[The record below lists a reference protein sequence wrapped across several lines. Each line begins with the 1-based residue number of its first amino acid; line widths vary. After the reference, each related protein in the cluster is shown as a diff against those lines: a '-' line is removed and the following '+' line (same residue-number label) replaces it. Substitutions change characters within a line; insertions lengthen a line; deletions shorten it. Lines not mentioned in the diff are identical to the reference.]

1 MVIPPPDDPARNAM
15 YHHTLHILLLSSDPL
30 LEASLRAAAPR
41 PGFAHIFST
50 GQNPESD
57 TLAQCAGADIVLL
70 DASRLEHLP
79 AMRRAARPDALFI
92 FAGDAQPEA
101 ESLPLLDDVWLG
113 PASAGLYDFHVAR
126 LLDAVRQRRDH
137 DLTNLHLNTVID
149 LTTDLVWFKDAK
161 GAHVKV
167 NEAFCRLVG
176 KSREVVEGR
185 GHYFIWD
192 IEPEEYAQ
200 GEFVCLETDQIVM
213 NSREVGV
220 FDEVVKAPQGMRQFK
235 TRKAPLFNADGRVMG
250 TVGIARDVTD
260 IANMTAELDLVLQ
273 SIPYAV
279 MLLDADRRIVNFN
292 DRFRKLFGIT
302 DTDYIIGE
310 KREVFRKKA
319 IERLGFARKGKHVKM
334 RSAVDGHE
342 RFIDMYEEN
351 ILDIFNNVIGMICIY
366 RDVTRQRQ
374 IEKRLKERANTDELT
389 GLFNRHYFFRQIPV
403 ALPLGAGLAYVDLD
417 NFKYVND
424 KFGHDTGDKAL
435 MLTAQLLRKH
445 LRGAVIARLGGDEFA
460 AYLPEGCT
468 EESLRTCASD
478 LLAAMIDAYDAHEA
492 YQGLSASIGVALV
505 EDQGLSREDLVR
517 RGDLAMYTAKR
528 LGKRGYCFYTTSLE

>member
-1 MVIPPPDDPARNAM
+1 M
-15 YHHTLHILLLSSDPL
+15 YHHTLHILLFSSAPL

-41 PGFAHIFST
+41 PGFAHIIT
-50 GQNPESD
+50 ADHDPETD
-57 TLAQCAGADIVLL
+57 AQAQCAGADIVLL
-70 DASRLEHLP
+70 DAPWLEHLP
-79 AMRRAARPDALFI
+79 AMRHAARPEALFI
-92 FAGDAQPEA
+92 FAGEGQPGA
-101 ESLPLLDDVWLG
+101 EYLPLLDDVWLG
-113 PASAGLYDFHVAR
+113 PANSTLWDFRVAR
-126 LLDAVRQRRDH
+126 LLDAVRQHRDH
-137 DLTNLHLNTVID
+137 DLATLYLNTVID

-161 GAHVKV
+161 GTHVKV

-192 IEPEEYAQ
+192 LEPEEYAQ

-235 TRKAPLFNADGRVMG
+235 TRKAPLFNVDGSVMG

-292 DRFRKLFGIT
+292 ARFKKLFGIT

-310 KREVFRKKA
+310 KREVFRKRA
-319 IERLGFARKGKHVKM
+319 IERLGFIRNGKHVKM
-334 RSAVDGHE
+334 RSAVDRHE

-403 ALPLGAGLAYVDLD
+403 TLPLGAGLAYVDLD

-424 KFGHDTGDKAL
+424 RYGHDTGDKAL
-435 MLTAQLLRKH
+435 VLTAQLLRKH

-460 AYLPEGCT
+460 AYFPEGCT
-468 EESLRTCASD
+468 EESLCTCASD
-478 LLAAMIDAYDAHEA
+478 LLTSMIEAYDAHKA

-505 EDQGLSREDLVR
+505 EDPGLSREDLVR

-528 LGKRGYCFYTTSLE
+528 LGKRRYCFYTTSLE

>member
-1 MVIPPPDDPARNAM
+1 M

-70 DASRLEHLP
+70 DASRLGHLP

-101 ESLPLLDDVWLG
+101 EYLQLLADVWLG
-113 PASAGLYDFHVAR
+113 PASTSLYDFHVAR

-220 FDEVVKAPQGMRQFK
+220 FDEVVKAPQGMRQFR

-292 DRFRKLFGIT
+292 ERFRRLFGIT

-334 RSAVDGHE
+334 RSAVDGHA

-435 MLTAQLLRKH
+435 MLTAKLLRKH

>member
-1 MVIPPPDDPARNAM
+1 M
-15 YHHTLHILLLSSDPL
+15 YHHTLHILLLSLDPL

-41 PGFAHIFST
+41 PGFVHIIT
-50 GQNPESD
+50 ADHDPESD
-57 TLAQCAGADIVLL
+57 AQAQCAGADIVLL
-70 DASRLEHLP
+70 DAARLEHLP
-79 AMRRAARPDALFI
+79 AMRQAARSGTLFI
-92 FAGDAQPEA
+92 FAGEAQPGA
-101 ESLPLLDDVWLG
+101 EYLPLLDDIWLG
-113 PASAGLYDFHVAR
+113 PANSTLWDFHVAR
-126 LLDAVRQRRDH
+126 LLDAVRQHRDH
-137 DLTNLHLNTVID
+137 DLATLHLNTVID

-176 KSREVVEGR
+176 KKREVVEGR

-192 IEPEEYAQ
+192 LEPEEYAQ

-235 TRKAPLFNADGRVMG
+235 TRKTPLFNVDGSVMG

-279 MLLDADRRIVNFN
+279 MLLDADRHIVNFN
-292 DRFRKLFGIT
+292 ERFRKLFGIT
-302 DTDYIIGE
+302 ATDYIIGE
-310 KREVFRKKA
+310 KREVFRKRA
-319 IERLGFARKGKHVKM
+319 VERLGFARSGKHVKM

-342 RFIDMYEEN
+342 RIIDMYEED

-389 GLFNRHYFFRQIPV
+389 GLFNRHYFFKQIPV
-403 ALPLGAGLAYVDLD
+403 TLPLGAGLAYVDLD

-424 KFGHDTGDKAL
+424 RYGHYTGDKAL
-435 MLTAQLLRKH
+435 VLTAQLLRKH
-445 LRGAVIARLGGDEFA
+445 LRGTVIARLGGDEFA
-460 AYLPEGCT
+460 AYFPEGCT
-468 EESLRTCASD
+468 EENLCTCASD
-478 LLAAMIDAYDAHEA
+478 LLAAMVEAYDAHEA
-492 YQGLSASIGVALV
+492 YQGLSASIGVTLV

-528 LGKRGYCFYTTSLE
+528 LGKRRYCFYTTSLE

>member
-1 MVIPPPDDPARNAM
+1 
-15 YHHTLHILLLSSDPL
+15 
-30 LEASLRAAAPR
+30 
-41 PGFAHIFST
+41 
-50 GQNPESD
+50 
-57 TLAQCAGADIVLL
+57 
-70 DASRLEHLP
+70 
-79 AMRRAARPDALFI
+79 
-92 FAGDAQPEA
+92 
-101 ESLPLLDDVWLG
+101 
-113 PASAGLYDFHVAR
+113 
-126 LLDAVRQRRDH
+126 
-137 DLTNLHLNTVID
+137 
-149 LTTDLVWFKDAK
+149 
-161 GAHVKV
+161 
-167 NEAFCRLVG
+167 
-176 KSREVVEGR
+176 
-185 GHYFIWD
+185 
-192 IEPEEYAQ
+192 
-200 GEFVCLETDQIVM
+200 
-213 NSREVGV
+213 
-220 FDEVVKAPQGMRQFK
+220 
-235 TRKAPLFNADGRVMG
+235 
-250 TVGIARDVTD
+250 
-260 IANMTAELDLVLQ
+260 
-273 SIPYAV
+273 
-279 MLLDADRRIVNFN
+279 
-292 DRFRKLFGIT
+292 
-302 DTDYIIGE
+302 
-310 KREVFRKKA
+310 
-319 IERLGFARKGKHVKM
+319 M
-334 RSAVDGHE
+334 RSAVDGHA

-435 MLTAQLLRKH
+435 MLTAKLLRKH

-478 LLAAMIDAYDAHEA
+478 LLVAMIDAYDAHEA

>member
-1 MVIPPPDDPARNAM
+1 M
-15 YHHTLHILLLSSDPL
+15 YHHTLHILLLCSDVL
-30 LEASLRAAAPR
+30 LEASVRGAEPH
-41 PGFAHIFST
+41 PGFIHSISAFQS
-50 GQNPESD
+50 PEHDAS
-57 TLAQCAGADIVLL
+57 AQCAGADIVLL
-70 DASRLEHLP
+70 DATWLERLP
-79 AMRRAARPDALFI
+79 DVRRTARADAMLILVDNK
-92 FAGDAQPEA
+92 QPGA
-101 ESLPLLDDVWLG
+101 EYLPLLDDVWLG
-113 PASAGLYDFHVAR
+113 PANGELYSFRMAR

-137 DLTNLHLNTVID
+137 DLTNQHLRAVID
-149 LTTDLVWFKDAK
+149 LSTDLVWFKDAR
-161 GAHVKV
+161 GAHIRV

-176 KSREVVEGR
+176 KSRQTIEGR

-192 IEPEEYAQ
+192 LEPEEYAQ

-213 NSREVGV
+213 NSREAGF

-235 TRKAPLFNADGRVMG
+235 TRKAPLFDADGSVMG

-292 DRFRKLFGIT
+292 DRFRKLFGIP
-302 DTDYIIGE
+302 DTEYIIGE
-310 KREVFRKKA
+310 KREVFRKRA
-319 IERLGFARKGKHVKM
+319 IERLGFARNGRHVRM

-374 IEKRLKERANTDELT
+374 IEKRLKERASTDGLT
-389 GLFNRHYFFRQIPV
+389 GLFNRHHFFKHIPC
-403 ALPLGAGLAYVDLD
+403 ALPVGAGFAYIDLD

-424 KFGHDTGDKAL
+424 KFGHSAGDKAL
-435 MLTAQLLRKH
+435 VLTAQLLRRH

-460 AYLPEGCT
+460 AYFPEGCT
-468 EESLRTCASD
+468 EKSLCACAGD

-492 YQGLSASIGVALV
+492 YRGLSASIGVVLV
-505 EDQGLSREDLVR
+505 QDQGLSREDLVR

-528 LGKRGYCFYTTSLE
+528 LGKRRYCFYETSLE

>member
-1 MVIPPPDDPARNAM
+1 M

-41 PGFAHIFST
+41 PGFAHIFSAD
-50 GQNPESD
+50 QNPESD
-57 TLAQCAGADIVLL
+57 AQAQCAGADIVLL
-70 DASRLEHLP
+70 DAARLGHLP
-79 AMRRAARPDALFI
+79 GIRRVARPDALFI

-101 ESLPLLDDVWLG
+101 EYLPLLDDVWLG
-113 PASAGLYDFHVAR
+113 PASASLYDFHVAR

-137 DLTNLHLNTVID
+137 DLTTLHLNAAID

-185 GHYFIWD
+185 GHYFIWNL
-192 IEPEEYAQ
+192 EPEEYAQ

-213 NSREVGV
+213 NSRDVGF

-235 TRKAPLFNADGRVMG
+235 TRKAPLFNVDGSVMG
-250 TVGIARDVTD
+250 TVSIARDVTD
-260 IANMTAELDLVLQ
+260 IANMAAELDLVLQ

-279 MLLDADRRIVNFN
+279 MLLDADMRIVNFN
-292 DRFRKLFGIT
+292 GRFRKLFGIT

-310 KREVFRKKA
+310 KREVFRKRA
-319 IERLGFARKGKHVKM
+319 IERLGFARNGKYVKM
-334 RSAVDGHE
+334 RSAVDGHG

-403 ALPLGAGLAYVDLD
+403 TLPLGAGLAYVDLD
-417 NFKYVND
+417 NFKHVND
-424 KFGHDTGDKAL
+424 KYGHYTGDKAL
-435 MLTAQLLRKH
+435 VLTAQLLRKH

-460 AYLPEGCT
+460 AYFPEGCT
-468 EESLRTCASD
+468 EENLRTCASD
-478 LLAAMIDAYDAHEA
+478 LLDAMIEAYDAHEA

-505 EDQGLSREDLVR
+505 EDQGLSREDMVR

-528 LGKRGYCFYTTSLE
+528 LGKRRYCFYTTSLE